1 MFCSKWTSYRIFTSL
16 VSPSRFSITM
26 RNTFLQNQSKIVQNI
41 FTVYLMCILHN
52 TKVKFVYKLCNNRLN
67 GFLNDI
73 CDIFTVQNTIDNMML
88 GDPWDVELMENR
100 TIRVRILFILLY
112 YAFCVQIKSKVY
124 GIF

>member
-1 MFCSKWTSYRIFTSL
+1 
-16 VSPSRFSITM
+16 
-26 RNTFLQNQSKIVQNI
+26 
-41 FTVYLMCILHN
+41 MCILHN

>member
-1 MFCSKWTSYRIFTSL
+1 M
-16 VSPSRFSITM
+16 
-26 RNTFLQNQSKIVQNI
+26 
-41 FTVYLMCILHN
+41 
-52 TKVKFVYKLCNNRLN
+52 N

-112 YAFCVQIKSKVY
+112 YALCVQIKSKVY